1 MQKNQEMQ
9 AEREKARHGDIL
21 LPVNSYHCLV
31 PGTYRELALHWH
43 EEMEITLIREGSSN
57 YRIGQRDFL
66 AVEGDILLIP
76 PFCTHSASEIPN
88 RTMVSD
94 SLVFHLDL
102 LGAKEQDLSAS
113 KYLRPLAEGQ
123 LQMPEVIRHGEEGYD
138 RIREVFLLALDTFWN
153 RPPFYELQL
162 KAELLQIVTLLFA
175 SGFVREPEES
185 RAASGNRQQ
194 IKAVLQYISEHCGE
208 KIRVAEL
215 ADLSGFS
222 ESYFMSF
229 FRQYVGMS
237 CVRYINHCRI
247 QKAAHALEETSLP
260 VMEIAMD
267 HGFDNVS
274 YFNLQFRREF
284 GMTPREF
291 RGRQRQGGSASG
303 PGSSADPAG
312 MGIKHAGQECIW
324 AGKLNQPCRN

>member
-1 MQKNQEMQ
+1 MHRKESSP
-9 AEREKARHGDIL
+9 AEREKAKHGDIL

-31 PGTYRELALHWH
+31 PGTYSELLLHWH
-43 EEMEITLIREGSSN
+43 EEMEITLIREGISN

-66 AVEGDILLIP
+66 AEEGDILLIP
-76 PFCTHSASEIPN
+76 PYCTHTASEIPG

-123 LQMPEVIRHGEEGYD
+123 LELPEVIQPGEDGYD
-138 RIREVFLLALDTFWN
+138 EIRKVFLKGLDAFLT

-162 KAELLQIVTLLFA
+162 KTELLQIVTLLFA
-175 SGFVREPEES
+175 HGYVREPEKGRNTS
-185 RAASGNRQQ
+185 ANRQQ
-194 IKAVLQYISEHCGE
+194 VKTVLQYISDHCAE
-208 KIRVAEL
+208 KIKVSEL

-222 ESYFMSF
+222 ESYFMNF

-247 QKAAHALEETSLP
+247 QKAAHALEETTLP

-267 HGFDNVS
+267 HGFENVS

-291 RGRQRQGGSASG
+291 RSRHQS
-303 PGSSADPAG
+303 
-312 MGIKHAGQECIW
+312 I
-324 AGKLNQPCRN
+324 